1 MDADVNEWGRRPA
14 SWSWFYY
21 DDEEPKTWSA
31 SEDIWVHGYWS
42 WDWANSYERVAAG
55 LQITR
60 LSMRLPTATS
70 PSKGQRFCFLNI
82 IEELTEPG
90 EYYIDRQTNQL
101 YCIPPVQGAEME
113 AILSLLDEPL
123 LTVKDSAD
131 ITFCN
136 LQVEAA
142 CGSGILVEDCTG
154 VTIDNCHIRNIGNH
168 GVILL
173 REKQS
178 GPKLDSP

>member
-1 MDADVNEWGRRPA
+1 
-14 SWSWFYY
+14 
-21 DDEEPKTWSA
+21 
-31 SEDIWVHGYWS
+31 
-42 WDWANSYERVAAG
+42 
-55 LQITR
+55 
-60 LSMRLPTATS
+60 
-70 PSKGQRFCFLNI
+70 
-82 IEELTEPG
+82 
-90 EYYIDRQTNQL
+90 
-101 YCIPPVQGAEME
+101 ME

-173 REKQS
+173 RGKNNQVLNSTLHDCGDCGVEAVGGDRLTLESADFRICNNHMYRGK
-178 GPKLDSP
+178 GMLIYRIKTIEPKKYKISYRKTENCIAKN